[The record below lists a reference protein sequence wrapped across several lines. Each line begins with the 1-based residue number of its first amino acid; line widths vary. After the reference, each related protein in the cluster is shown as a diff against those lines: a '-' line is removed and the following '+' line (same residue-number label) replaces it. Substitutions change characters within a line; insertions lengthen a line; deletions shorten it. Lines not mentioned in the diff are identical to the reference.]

1 MYIFVP
7 PSEGKAVPAGTE
19 PVDLAALVLPELT
32 KVRTSLLNAV
42 IKVSSGTPAR
52 ALAALGL
59 SEGQRDELAHNQAL
73 ATAPAAP
80 AADVYSGVLYEA
92 LDLPKMRAADPEA
105 YRRAQES
112 LLVFS
117 GLWGVVR
124 PEDRIPHYR
133 CSGATKL
140 PRIGT
145 VTAVWKK
152 ALAVPLTRLVADHLV
167 VDLRSSGYAAMW
179 RAASAG
185 AGAGASASA
194 GAVAERTVTI
204 RVLHERM
211 VGGVLKRTVV
221 SHFNK
226 ATKGRI
232 VRAVLL
238 SGAEPKTAD
247 EFADTLRDLGYRVEG
262 GAAGTYDVIVS
273 EI

>member
-19 PVDLAALVLPELT
+19 PVDLAGLVLPELT

-42 IKVSSGTPAR
+42 VKVSSGTPAR

-140 PRIGT
+140 PRTGT
-145 VTAVWKK
+145 VAAVWKK
-152 ALAVPLTRLVADHLV
+152 ALAVPLTRLVADDLV

-185 AGAGASASA
+185 AGAGAGA
-194 GAVAERTVTI
+194 GAVAKRTVTI
-204 RVLHERM
+204 RVLHERT

-238 SGAEPKTAD
+238 SGAEPKTPE

-262 GAAGTYDVIVS
+262 GGAGAYDVIVS